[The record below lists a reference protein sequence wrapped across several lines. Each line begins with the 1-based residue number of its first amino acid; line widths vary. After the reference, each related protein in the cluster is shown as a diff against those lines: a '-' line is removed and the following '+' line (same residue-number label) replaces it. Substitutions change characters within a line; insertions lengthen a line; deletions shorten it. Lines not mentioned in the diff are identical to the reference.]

1 METSAKAAVT
11 LTLTQ
16 CDTDHHHNPITS
28 CWLHTAPLQ
37 KFSSN
42 LSIINLTS
50 YPSDKQ
56 WVKYAVLGKG
66 KHGFLNMY
74 ADTDKSVH
82 LFLSLV
88 SELRSMA
95 KLDSTVPSVS
105 GHCWLRVRNGIR
117 PTKNLPP
124 ANLRGSSL

>member
-1 METSAKAAVT
+1 MSIKRVIIIANELS
-11 LTLTQ
+11 Q
-16 CDTDHHHNPITS
+16 YITNHYS
-28 CWLHTAPLQ
+28 IMTNSRTASKVNSKQEWKPLE
-37 KFSSN
+37 
-42 LSIINLTS
+42 TS

-56 WVKYAVLGKG
+56 WVKYALLGKG
-66 KHGFLNMY
+66 KYGFLNMY